1 MQPARGSPVKE
12 FDYALDYQRLDLR
25 RRPDLY
31 RIGRGEQGV
40 LLVEPYKS
48 EILPLWRFKT
58 AAEARASATAI
69 YRLYRR
75 YRAER
80 DFVGMDMARKFLQM
94 GFTRA
99 RRYANHRSGR
109 KYAGGTK
116 RLLPQTAP
124 DPEKPAA
131 AEIFS
136 RQWQRVRSDSAYVAA
151 RALHRQQFESAVAR
165 KLQPQLGKNVAK
177 KSGSGKTSRSR

>member
-1 MQPARGSPVKE
+1 MKE
-12 FDYALDYQRLDLR
+12 FDYTLDYARLDLR

-31 RIGRGEQGV
+31 RVGRGEQGV

-58 AAEARASATAI
+58 VAEARASAAAI
-69 YRLYRR
+69 YRLYCR
-75 YRAER
+75 YLAEQ

-109 KYAGGTK
+109 KYESGTK
-116 RLLPQTAP
+116 RLLPRTAP
-124 DPEKPAA
+124 DSEKAAA
-131 AEIFS
+131 AEIFR
-136 RQWQRVRSDSAYVAA
+136 RQWQRVRSDPAYLAA
-151 RALHRQQFESAVAR
+151 RALHRQRFESAVAR
-165 KLQPQLGKNVAK
+165 KLQPQVGKNAVK
-177 KSGSGKTSRSR
+177 KSGSGKSSRPR

>member
-1 MQPARGSPVKE
+1 MRE
-12 FDYALDYQRLDLR
+12 FDYDLDYSRLDLR

-48 EILPLWRFKT
+48 EILPHWRFRT
-58 AAEARASATAI
+58 ATEARKSAAAI
-69 YRLYRR
+69 YRLYRH
-75 YRAER
+75 YLRAQ

-109 KYAGGTK
+109 KYERATK
-116 RLLPQTAP
+116 RLLPRTTS
-124 DPEKPAA
+124 DPEKAA
-131 AEIFS
+131 AADIFR
-136 RQWQRVRSDSAYVAA
+136 RQWERVRNDPAYVAA
-151 RALHRQQFESAVAR
+151 RASHRRRFEE
-165 KLQPQLGKNVAK
+165 GE
-177 KSGSGKTSRSR
+177 